1 MRSLFT
7 RFFQL
12 EAASGLLLI
21 AAAVL
26 ALIINNSPLSYL
38 YSGLLDVPVAV
49 QVGALNIAKP
59 LLLWINDGSWPCS
72 SCSSA
77 LRSSARWSTAT
88 CPNLPR

>member
-21 AAAVL
+21 AAAIL
-26 ALIINNSPLSYL
+26 ALVINNSPLSYL

-49 QVGALNIAKP
+49 QP
-59 LLLWINDGSWPCS
+59 
-72 SCSSA
+72 
-77 LRSSARWSTAT
+77 
-88 CPNLPR
+88 PR

>member
-21 AAAVL
+21 AAAVM

-38 YSGLLDVPVAV
+38 YSG
-49 QVGALNIAKP
+49 
-59 LLLWINDGSWPCS
+59 CS
-72 SCSSA
+72 MCPSPS
-77 LRSSARWSTAT
+77 RSAR
-88 CPNLPR
+88 